1 MEKIKQLFN
10 LHTKTELK
18 IQRLNLEIQR
28 LKLFEAID
36 DDEFDEVKTIIT
48 ESLPHQRKNLLR
60 ATNHLGQN
68 CLHTACMKGAFEIC
82 QWLIS
87 QFNQ

>member
-1 MEKIKQLFN
+1 
-10 LHTKTELK
+10 
-18 IQRLNLEIQR
+18 
-28 LKLFEAID
+28 
-36 DDEFDEVKTIIT
+36 VKTIIT

-82 QWLIS
+82 QWLMS
-87 QFNQ
+87 QFRQ